1 MRILWRELPTHNRSM
16 ADPSVAQWIYRAAEA
31 EGLADTMSDPE
42 AKRLM
47 FGIAAGYERLAE
59 HASARKE
66 RQKDVDALLSPP
78 CRPEPRQ

>member
-16 ADPSVAQWIYRAAEA
+16 ADPSVAHWIYRAAEA

-66 RQKDVDALLSPP
+66 RLTEVA
-78 CRPEPRQ
+78 PENRTGV

>member
-1 MRILWRELPTHNRSM
+1 M

-66 RQKDVDALLSPP
+66 RQKDVDATLSATLSRASSPLAF
-78 CRPEPRQ
+78 RA

>member
-1 MRILWRELPTHNRSM
+1 M

-66 RQKDVDALLSPP
+66 SAEGRRRSTLSAMPP
-78 CRPEPRQ
+78 

>member
-16 ADPSVAQWIYRAAEA
+16 AGPSVAHWIYRAAEA

-47 FGIAAGYERLAE
+47 FGIAAGYEKRCEAHLRAE
-59 HASARKE
+59 R
-66 RQKDVDALLSPP
+66 RLLSEQ
-78 CRPEPRQ
+78 R